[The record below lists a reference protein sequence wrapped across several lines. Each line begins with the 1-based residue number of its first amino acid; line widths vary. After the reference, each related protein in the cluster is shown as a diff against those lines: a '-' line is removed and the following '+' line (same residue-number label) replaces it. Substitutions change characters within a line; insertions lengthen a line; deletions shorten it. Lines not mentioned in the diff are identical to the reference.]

1 MDFHRCDADAAY
13 RSTFKGVVVKDKK
26 PYMDGPLGLVPVTI
40 RAVERYRR
48 EYGDAFGQ
56 GYHDLDVVLNNIT
69 ETAYWDA
76 VKVIKAFK
84 ADGYGDLIPTE
95 GNDDVL

>member
-1 MDFHRCDADAAY
+1 MDFHRFDEDAAY
-13 RSTFKGVVVKDKK
+13 RSTFKGVVVVENK

-48 EYGDAFGQ
+48 EYDDAYGQ
-56 GYHDLDVVLNNIT
+56 GYHHLDLVLQNIT

-76 VKVIKAFK
+76 VKLIKAFK